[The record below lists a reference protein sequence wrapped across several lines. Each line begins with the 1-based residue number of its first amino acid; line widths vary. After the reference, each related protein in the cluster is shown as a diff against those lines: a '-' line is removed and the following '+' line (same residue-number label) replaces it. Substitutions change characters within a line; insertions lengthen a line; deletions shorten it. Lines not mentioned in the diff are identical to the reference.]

1 MRFVLKS
8 SKFVKYLSWID
19 RYAVYDKLTVFSVC
33 LGSVGFEFVA
43 YVVEFFASVE
53 DKSLLFARIGYC
65 RQIFADK
72 SGDGIVYLFCAG
84 KHLDYFAVVFAALV
98 CAF

>member
-33 LGSVGFEFVA
+33 FGSVGFEFVA
-43 YVVEFFASVE
+43 YVMI
-53 DKSLLFARIGYC
+53 L
-65 RQIFADK
+65 
-72 SGDGIVYLFCAG
+72 GICLKRTV
-84 KHLDYFAVVFAALV
+84 
-98 CAF
+98 

>member
-1 MRFVLKS
+1 MRFVLES
-8 SKFVKYLSWID
+8 SKLVKYVFWIE

-33 LGSVGFEFVA
+33 LGSVRFEFVA
-43 YVVEFFASVE
+43 HVVEFFASVE

-84 KHLDYFAVVFAALV
+84 KHLGYFAVVFAALDR
-98 CAF
+98 AF